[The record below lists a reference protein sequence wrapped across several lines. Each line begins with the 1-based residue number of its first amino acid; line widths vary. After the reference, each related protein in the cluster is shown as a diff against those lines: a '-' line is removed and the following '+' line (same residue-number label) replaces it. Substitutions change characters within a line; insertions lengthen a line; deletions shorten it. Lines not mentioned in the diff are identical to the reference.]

1 MLDLFTP
8 IAEDEKLHPLFRLM
22 LQDQYKAEREV
33 LNSWADGFED
43 RDGKFVYEFQTT
55 FESSMWEL
63 YLNAFLKELGAQ
75 TDFSHHAP
83 DFVTKLNRDVVIEAT
98 IAAPP
103 KGGEAAAGHTH
114 RSAPDDFAEFNKQSA
129 IRISNSMSSKI
140 KKYRTSY
147 ANLNHVKK
155 KPYVIALA
163 SYDRPYAHYAVN
175 RAIVAVLYGL
185 YVDEET
191 TIAVGADD
199 LIKYGIEAIIKNEDA
214 TIPVGLFT
222 TDEYKDV
229 SAVIYSS
236 LATWGKIRALA
247 DNPSATTMYSTCHSH
262 NNDSIMPEVRN
273 VIKAN
278 YKENIADGIH
288 ILHNPFAEIPLDA
301 ETFHHDRIAQYFIG
315 EEGNIEIEAPEDF
328 LLLRQLM
335 TITNSGN
342 S

>member
-22 LQDQYKAEREV
+22 LQDQYRAEREV
-33 LNSWADGFED
+33 LNSWADEFED
-43 RDGKFVYEFQTT
+43 RDGKFIYEFQTT

-75 TDFSHHAP
+75 TDFSQNAP
-83 DFVTKLNRDVVIEAT
+83 DFVTKLDREIVIEAT
-98 IAAPP
+98 ISAPP

-114 RSAPDDFAEFNKQSA
+114 KSAPKDFAEFNKQSA

-147 ANLNHVKK
+147 SNLDHVKE

-185 YVDEET
+185 YIDEET
-191 TIAVGADD
+191 TIAIGADEV
-199 LIKYGIEAIIKNEDA
+199 IKYEIDAIIKNKEA
-214 TIPVGLFT
+214 TIPVGLFM

-247 DNPSATTMYSTCHSH
+247 DNPSAATMYSTCHSH
-262 NNDSIMPEVRN
+262 NNNSIIPEIRN
-273 VIKAN
+273 VIKSD
-278 YKENIADGIH
+278 YIENIADGIH
-288 ILHNPFAEIPLDA
+288 ILHNPFAERPLDA
-301 ETFHHDRIAQYFIG
+301 NTLHHERIAQYFIDK
-315 EEGNIEIEAPEDF
+315 EGNMKIEAPEDF

-335 TITNSGN
+335 TLTTS
-342 S
+342 